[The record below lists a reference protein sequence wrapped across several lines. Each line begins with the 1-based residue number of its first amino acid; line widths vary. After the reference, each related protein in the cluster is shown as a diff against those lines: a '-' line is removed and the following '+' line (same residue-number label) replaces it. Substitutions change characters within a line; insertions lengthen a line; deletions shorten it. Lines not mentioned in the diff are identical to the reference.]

1 MLLFQFSR
9 PQNLVMYWKFA
20 IAVERVIFLDT
31 DPSTMLIINEN
42 REMQR
47 LYCSVDRAQL
57 KRVSRKK

>member
-1 MLLFQFSR
+1 ML
-9 PQNLVMYWKFA
+9 WKFT
-20 IAVERVIFLDT
+20 IEVERAILLDT